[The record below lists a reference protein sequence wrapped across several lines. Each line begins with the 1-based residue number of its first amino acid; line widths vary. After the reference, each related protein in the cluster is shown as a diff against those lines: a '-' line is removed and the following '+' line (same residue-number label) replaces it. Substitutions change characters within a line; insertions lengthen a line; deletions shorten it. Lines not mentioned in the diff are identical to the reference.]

1 MKTFSEACESTFM
14 RTVPVG
20 LADHKSTM
28 EAIDTRIGPFISM
41 VDEIQN
47 APETEAFAHVLLE
60 MADREDLNVGEV
72 IKIAFSHGVMV
83 GVEMEKPDA

>member
-20 LADHKSTM
+20 SADHKSTM

-47 APETEAFAHVLLE
+47 APETHAFAAVLLE
-60 MADREDLNVGEV
+60 MASGEDLNMAEV

>member
-14 RTVPVG
+14 RTVKVG
-20 LADHKSTM
+20 SANHKDTL

-47 APETEAFAHVLLE
+47 APETHAFAAVLKE
-60 MADREDLNVGEV
+60 MAVNEDLTIMELL
-72 IKIAFSHGVMV
+72 KIAFSHGVMV
-83 GVEMEKPDA
+83 GVEMEKP

>member
-1 MKTFSEACESTFM
+1 M

-20 LADHKSTM
+20 SANHKDTL

-47 APETEAFAHVLLE
+47 APETHAFACVLFE
-60 MADREDLNVGEV
+60 MANKEDLNMAEL
-72 IKIAFSHGVMV
+72 IKIAFSHGAMV

>member
-20 LADHKSTM
+20 SANHKDTL

-47 APETEAFAHVLLE
+47 SPETEAFAHVLMQMGLG
-60 MADREDLNVGEV
+60 EDIGVVDLL
-72 IKIAFSHGVMV
+72 KIAFSHGVMV

>member
-14 RTVPVG
+14 RTVPEAG
-20 LADHKSTM
+20 LTDHKSTM

-47 APETEAFAHVLLE
+47 APETEAFAQVLMQMQSGE
-60 MADREDLNVGEV
+60 EIEIVDLL
-72 IKIAFSHGVMV
+72 KIAFSHGVMV
-83 GVEMEKPDA
+83 GVEMEKP

>member
-20 LADHKSTM
+20 SADHQETLK
-28 EAIDTRIGPFISM
+28 AIETHIGPFESM
-41 VDEIQN
+41 MDEIQD
-47 APETEAFAHVLLE
+47 APETHSFAALLKKI
-60 MADREDLNVGEV
+60 AVNEDLTVMEL

-83 GVEMEKPDA
+83 GIEMEKP

>member
-20 LADHKSTM
+20 SADHKSTM

-47 APETEAFAHVLLE
+47 APETHAFACVLLE
-60 MADREDLNVGEV
+60 MASGEDLNMAEV